1 MPNSPS
7 LRPAFQ
13 INALKNQLTVL
24 AQENQSIQTQ
34 LLSPG
39 VVGSGGLGGG
49 EDEEETEAIAAAIH
63 NLERLILRNAEEKR
77 TGRSGGGGTTRKG
90 SFFGT
95 RSPKAGGGG
104 KVRVGRGG
112 GLNVRGEERVYCN
125 VRRCSSP
132 PSYYIAL
139 KTN

>member
-104 KVRVGRGG
+104 
-112 GLNVRGEERVYCN
+112 LNVRGEERVYCN